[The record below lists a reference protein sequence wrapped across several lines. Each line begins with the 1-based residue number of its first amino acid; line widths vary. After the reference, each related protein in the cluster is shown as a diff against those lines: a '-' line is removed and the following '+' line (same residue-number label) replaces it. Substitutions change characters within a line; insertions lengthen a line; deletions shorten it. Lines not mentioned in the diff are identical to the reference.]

1 MKGGGFLSSYG
12 SLTARVFTSNAQIPL
27 VGVAVAFTRP
37 RADGTQALLAFRLT
51 NYDGMA
57 GPVAV
62 EAPDQNGTTL
72 ASSGQNPYTRV
83 DLLAAGRGFDRV
95 SVRGAQVFSGVAAI
109 QDMMLLPTPA
119 LPDSYSRT
127 QTVIIPAQTL

>member
-1 MKGGGFLSSYG
+1 M
-12 SLTARVFTSNAQIPL
+12 RVFTSNAQIPL
-27 VGVAVAFTRP
+27 VGAAVAFTRP
-37 RADGTQALLAFRLT
+37 RADGTQSLLAFRLT

-57 GPVAV
+57 GPVTV
-62 EAPDQNGTTL
+62 QTPEENGTTL
-72 ASSGQNPYTRV
+72 ASSGQNPYARV
-83 DLLAAGRGFDRV
+83 DLLAVGRGFDRV

-127 QTVIIPAQTL
+127 QTVVIPAQTL